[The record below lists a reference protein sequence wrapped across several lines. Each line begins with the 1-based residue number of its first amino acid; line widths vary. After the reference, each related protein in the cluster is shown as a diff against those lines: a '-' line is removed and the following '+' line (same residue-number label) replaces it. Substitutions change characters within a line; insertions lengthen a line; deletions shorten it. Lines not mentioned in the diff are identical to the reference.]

1 MLYRGINYCLGM
13 ALFSACCIYPGLP
26 ALMKGAKE
34 NVYVGG
40 DHALASQRL
49 LFAQASLENELN

>member
-1 MLYRGINYCLGM
+1 MFMYALQRGQLLPQHG
-13 ALFSACCIYPGLP
+13 ALLHLPHIIRLP

-49 LFAQASLENELN
+49 LFAQASL